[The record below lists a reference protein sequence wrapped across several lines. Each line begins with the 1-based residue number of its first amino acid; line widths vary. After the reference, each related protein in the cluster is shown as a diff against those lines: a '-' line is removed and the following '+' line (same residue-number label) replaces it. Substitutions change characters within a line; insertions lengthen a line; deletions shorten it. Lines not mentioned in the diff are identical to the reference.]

1 MKIRLFFVSPIVIL
15 LLFSQCFTLSYN
27 TKGGQPDPL
36 IKTVSVQYFANRS
49 TRVNPT
55 LSQNFTNALKEYLE
69 STTKLRVV
77 NTIGDVDF
85 SGEIKNY
92 QISLEAIAAGDVAS
106 KTRFTITIRVKYTNT
121 INPDDDYDTS
131 FSAFRTFDSTVN
143 FTSVE
148 EQLTK
153 EIIEEI
159 LDKIYNQTF
168 VNW

>member
-1 MKIRLFFVSPIVIL
+1 MKIRLYLVSPIIIL
-15 LLFSQCFTLSYN
+15 LLFSHCFSISYN

-36 IKTVSVQYFANRS
+36 IKTVSVQYFANRA

-55 LSQNFTNALKEYLE
+55 LSQDFTNALKEYLE
-69 STTKLRVV
+69 SSTKLRVV

-106 KTRFTITIRVKYTNT
+106 KTRFTITIRVKYTNS
-121 INPDDDYDTS
+121 INPDDNYDSS

-148 EQLTK
+148 ETLTK
-153 EIIEEI
+153 EIIEEL

>member
-1 MKIRLFFVSPIVIL
+1 M
-15 LLFSQCFTLSYN
+15 SYN
-27 TKGGQPDPL
+27 TKGGQPDPS
-36 IKTVSVQYFANRS
+36 IKTVSVQYFANRA

-55 LSQNFTNALKEYLE
+55 LSQNFTNSLKEYLE
-69 STTKLRVV
+69 SSTKLRVV
-77 NTIGDVDF
+77 NTIGDVNF

-106 KTRFTITIRVKYTNT
+106 KTRFTITIRVKYTNS

-131 FSAFRTFDSTVN
+131 FSAFRTFDSTTN

-153 EIIEEI
+153 EIIEEL
-159 LDKIYNQTF
+159 LDKIYNRTF